1 MVNRSV
7 GNLLRCLV
15 GEHPGTWDAVLPT
28 AEFAFNNSVNRS
40 TGKSPFEVVHG
51 YKPRTPLDLIPM
63 SPMHKTSES
72 AESFAQRMHDLHKT
86 IRDKINATNLK
97 YKNLADIHRR
107 TQNFEIGDYVM
118 VRLRPERFPS
128 GTSQKL

>member
-15 GEHPGTWDAVLPT
+15 GEHPGSWDVVLPT
-28 AEFAFNNSVNRS
+28 AEFAYNNSVSRS

-51 YKPRTPLDLIPM
+51 YKPRTPIDLIPM
-63 SPMHKTSES
+63 SPLHKVFES
-72 AESFAQRMHDLHKT
+72 VESFAQHMHDLYKT
-86 IRDKINATNLK
+86 ICDQLNATNLK
-97 YKNLADIHRR
+97 YKNLADKHRR
-107 TQNFEIGDYVM
+107 VQNFEIGDYVM

-128 GTSQKL
+128 GAS